1 MNPPTGVPA
10 RKKARLHAA
19 LRRCGRAL
27 VAFSGGKDSFFL
39 ALEAA
44 AALGGDRVVVCTVAT
59 PFSGQGTRARLKYF
73 RGRLPVPV
81 RALRLDLP
89 PGSGLLRNRRDRCY
103 ACKRLMFRALR
114 QEAARLGIQ
123 ALLDGST
130 RSDGTEHRPGRR
142 ALQEL
147 GVISPLSDAG
157 ITSAEIAGELAGE
170 GVEKFYLTSSTCL
183 ATRFPYDH
191 PLDQRRMRA
200 IGQVEHYL
208 ARRGVFPLRVRH
220 IPDGVRIEAG
230 EAHVQAVLAL
240 KKNLLAFCR
249 ARGLRFVTLD
259 LAGLQSGPW
268 DKKEDVR
275 RQTPDVSKK
284 NDKG

>member
-1 MNPPTGVPA
+1 MKPPTGVPA

-19 LRRCGRAL
+19 LRRCGRVL

-39 ALEAA
+39 AREAV
-44 AALGGDRVVVCTVAT
+44 AALGRDRVVVCTVAT

-73 RGRLPVPV
+73 RARLPSPV
-81 RALRLDLP
+81 RGLRLEPP

-103 ACKRLMFRALR
+103 VCKRLMFRVLKR
-114 QEAARLGIQ
+114 EAARLGIA

-130 RSDGTEHRPGRR
+130 RSDATEHRPGRR
-142 ALQEL
+142 ALDEL
-147 GVISPLSDAG
+147 DVISPLGDAG
-157 ITSAEIAGELAGE
+157 ITSGEIAGELAGE
-170 GVEKFYLTSSTCL
+170 GIERFYLTSSTCL

-191 PLDQRRMRA
+191 PLDERQLRA

-230 EAHVQAVLAL
+230 ADHFQAVLAL
-240 KKNLLAFCR
+240 KKKLLAFCR

-259 LAGLQSGPW
+259 LGGLQSGPW

-275 RQTPDVSKK
+275 R
-284 NDKG
+284 